1 MRNFVQ
7 PGKVLTLAAPAGGV
21 VAGVGYLIGH
31 LFVVADETAAAAA
44 TFTGETE
51 GVFSLAKTSAQAWA
65 VGDRI
70 YWDSVHNCGDTT
82 ASLGPCIGVA
92 VAAAA
97 NPSSVGLVKLNEAS
111 AARAVAIEEGSPTP
125 VSKNTAG
132 PVTLTA
138 TEVLSGILV
147 ADTNG
152 ADRTYTFP
160 TAALLVAAVPGAKV
174 GDLIRLH
181 VVNGADAADNIIL
194 AAGSGGGFDANQTAA
209 SRLIAQ
215 NSSKDVCVRL
225 TNVTPSS
232 EAYVIYA

>member
-7 PGKVLTLAAPAGGV
+7 PGKVLSLAAPAGGV

-51 GVFSLAKTSAQAWA
+51 GVFSLAKTSGQAWA
-65 VGDRI
+65 VGDRV
-70 YWDSVHNCGDTT
+70 YWDATNGRGDTT

-97 NPSSVGLVKLNEAS
+97 NPSSTGMVRLNGNS
-111 AARAVAIEEGSPTP
+111 AARAVSIEEGSPTP
-125 VSKNTAG
+125 TSHNTAG
-132 PVTLTA
+132 SVTLTA
-138 TEVLSGILV
+138 TETLSGILV
-147 ADTNG
+147 ADPG
-152 ADRTYTFP
+152 SADRTYTFP

-181 VVNGADAADNIIL
+181 VVNGAAGAHNVVL
-194 AAGSGGGFDANQTAA
+194 AAGSGGGFDANQNSA
-209 SRLIAQ
+209 SQIVAE
-215 NSSKDVCVRL
+215 NASKDVCIRL